1 MEPRV
6 EVHTFPDGRLKLIVR
21 FYGSDNNSG
30 NFRTEGNGE
39 YTWCPDLENPKV
51 IAQALE
57 AIDEY
62 NEKNRKKENNKVKS
76 LNDKLIFNSTFR

>member
-1 MEPRV
+1 MEPTV
-6 EVHTFPDGRLKLIVR
+6 EVSTFPDGRLKVIVR
-21 FYGSDNNSG
+21 FYCIDNNSG

-39 YTWCPDLENPKV
+39 YTWCPNLDEPKV
-51 IAQALE
+51 IAQTLE

-62 NEKNRKKENNKVKS
+62 NEKNRRKENSKMKN